1 MGLLFFLCGSLVINL
16 WNILSNNLNSNL
28 AAFLSVTLRKNTRDS
43 ELSET
48 FKSHQ
53 KIDFCCCSCPG
64 IAMLTFALLMSARMG
79 IFQEM
84 LYKQYGKHSKEALF
98 YNVSGVFFPVG
109 SNIPEVSQ
117 PERKLN
123 YWLRLVFNFLIPAQH
138 CLPLPGFLLLST
150 DIYNHCVYFSQSSES
165 LRSNLCRKR
174 VAVEKSGV
182 FLI

>member
-1 MGLLFFLCGSLVINL
+1 MINL
-16 WNILSNNLNSNL
+16 WNILSNDLSSNL
-28 AAFLSVTLRKNTRDS
+28 AAFLSVTLRKNTRES

-53 KIDFCCCSCPG
+53 KTDFFVVVPVQASPCWLSLCWCQQEWAYSRKCSTSSMENTPRRLSST
-64 IAMLTFALLMSARMG
+64 MW
-79 IFQEM
+79 
-84 LYKQYGKHSKEALF
+84 
-98 YNVSGVFFPVG
+98 VVFFSPLG
-109 SNIPEVSQ
+109 SNIPEAATLVSQ

-123 YWLRLVFNFLIPAQH
+123 YRSRLVLNFRIPTQH

-165 LRSNLCRKR
+165 LGSNLCRKC
-174 VAVEKSGV
+174 VVVEKIGV